1 MDGTATL
8 RCRTAESEL
17 GPIRLFASD
26 AGLCAV
32 LLPHCRR
39 TPEWLAGAEPAEDEG
54 LAEAERQL
62 RAYLRGER
70 TEFRLSLD
78 LRGTPFQTAVWRWL
92 LTIPYGQRRSYAQ
105 AAVAMGMDPGFARA
119 VASAA
124 ASNPLPIVVPCHRLV
139 GSGGSLTGYVGGL
152 QAKRFLLDLESGV
165 APLGL

>member
-1 MDGTATL
+1 MDGIGTL
-8 RCRTAESEL
+8 RCRTAETEL
-17 GPIRLFASD
+17 GPIRLLASD

-39 TPEWLAGAEPAEDEG
+39 TPEWLAEAEPAEDGG

-62 RAYLRGER
+62 RAYLHGDLE
-70 TEFRLSLD
+70 EFRLSLD
-78 LRGTPFQTAVWRWL
+78 LRGTLFQTAVWRWL
-92 LTIPYGQRRSYAQ
+92 LQIPYGQRRSYAQ
-105 AAVAMGMDPGFARA
+105 AAAALGLAPGFARA

-139 GSGGSLTGYVGGL
+139 GSNGSLTGYVGGL
-152 QAKRFLLDLESGV
+152 QAKRFLLDLESGA